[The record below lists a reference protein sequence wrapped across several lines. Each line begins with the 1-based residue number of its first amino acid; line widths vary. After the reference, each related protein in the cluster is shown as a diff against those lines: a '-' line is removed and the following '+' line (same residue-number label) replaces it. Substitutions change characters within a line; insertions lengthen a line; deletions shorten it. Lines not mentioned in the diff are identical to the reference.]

1 MNVKAIIASLVLGS
15 SAVVVAAPN
24 VTRSAS
30 MPSTYGTAVVR
41 DDPTTIESPPRVRSV
56 GWRLTRPPVTQA
68 SGRSFANNGRRLFA
82 AGSQAGKSGAA
93 HAALQL
99 TGAAHAHASNVVTT
113 LTNEITL
120 EAWVRW
126 DDQTSAQ
133 AVLYNG
139 NSATSGYGIYLR
151 NGGVS
156 ILSGGVDWADCTT
169 CHVVPGVWTHLA
181 AVRSNNQWVI
191 YQDAIAQAVSNAN
204 LPSAPPS
211 GVLSI
216 ASSPA
221 GGERLIGAID
231 EVRVWTIARTAQ
243 QIAADYTVSL
253 TGMEPDLIAY
263 YRFDEG
269 RGSVANDSAGNH
281 PITIYNAPRWTTSG
295 ARLTTVAR

>member
-15 SAVVVAAPN
+15 SSVVMAAPN

-30 MPSTYGTAVVR
+30 VPGTYDTAVVR
-41 DDPTTIESPPRVRSV
+41 DDHTTIESPPRVRPV
-56 GWRLTRPPVTQA
+56 GW
-68 SGRSFANNGRRLFA
+68 
-82 AGSQAGKSGAA
+82 KSGAA

-99 TGAAHAHASNVVTT
+99 TGAAFAHASNVVTM

-169 CHVVPGVWTHLA
+169 CRVAPGVWTHLA